1 MNEAERESQPELKLT
16 SPKVFL
22 PFLLVILIWSTT
34 WIVIR
39 DQLHSV
45 PANWSV
51 CYRFTIAGLMMLLF
65 CRVKGYKLA
74 LDRSNQLF
82 CLTVGL
88 LLITID
94 YGFLYAAERHITS
107 GLVAVVFALIIVPN
121 SFFARVFLGKKSS
134 PYFILGA
141 VLAGIGLGLLFRSQL
156 AFLPDRTEMKLG
168 LGMSLLAVLATSL
181 GEILLSTPR
190 GKSKPMPVFLAWS
203 MLWGGLGNG
212 FVALFLDGAPV
223 IGGGGYICS
232 LLYLSLFGSVLAFI
246 LYFYVL
252 HIVGPDMAAYAHV
265 MIPIIAMAIS
275 TLCENYIWSPT
286 AIAGSVMVLMGL
298 FLAMKSQRKST
309 RSVIVEMRVD

>member
-1 MNEAERESQPELKLT
+1 MNEAERESQPESKLT

-45 PANWSV
+45 PANWSI
-51 CYRFTIAGLMMLLF
+51 CYRFFVAGLLMMLF
-65 CRVKGYKLA
+65 CRIKGYKLA
-74 LDRSNQLF
+74 LDRGNQFF
-82 CLTVGL
+82 CITVGL
-88 LLITID
+88 LLISVD
-94 YGFLYAAERHITS
+94 YGFLYAAEKHITS
-107 GLVAVVFALIIVPN
+107 GLVAVVFALIIIPN

-156 AFLPDRTEMKLG
+156 AYLPDRTEMKLG

-190 GKSKPMPVFLAWS
+190 GKSQPMPVFLAWS
-203 MLWGGLGNG
+203 MLWGSLGIG
-212 FVALFLDGAPV
+212 SAAFFLDGAPV
-223 IGGGGYICS
+223 IGGIAYLGG
-232 LLYLSLFGSVLAFI
+232 LLYLTLFASVLAFV

-252 HIVGPDMAAYAHV
+252 HIIGPDMAAYAHV
-265 MIPIIAMAIS
+265 LSPVLAMVIS
-275 TLCENYIWSPT
+275 TLYENYIWSSS
-286 AIAGSVMVLMGL
+286 AIAGSIMVLAGL
-298 FLAMKSQRKST
+298 LLAMKSQKKSI
-309 RSVIVEMRVD
+309 RSVMVKARID